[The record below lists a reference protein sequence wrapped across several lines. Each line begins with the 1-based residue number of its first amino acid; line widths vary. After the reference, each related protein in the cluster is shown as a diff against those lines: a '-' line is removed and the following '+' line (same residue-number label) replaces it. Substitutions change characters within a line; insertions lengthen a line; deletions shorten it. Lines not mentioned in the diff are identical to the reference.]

1 MLDLLKIIQNN
12 RKFKIILKNSLMS
25 EEIVEQ
31 LKHTENYQIDL
42 DDENSSD
49 ENAKT

>member
-1 MLDLLKIIQNN
+1 MN
-12 RKFKIILKNSLMS
+12 

-42 DDENSSD
+42 DAEDSSEKEKQDSNPRTARGSMDSNSGMVQI
-49 ENAKT
+49 